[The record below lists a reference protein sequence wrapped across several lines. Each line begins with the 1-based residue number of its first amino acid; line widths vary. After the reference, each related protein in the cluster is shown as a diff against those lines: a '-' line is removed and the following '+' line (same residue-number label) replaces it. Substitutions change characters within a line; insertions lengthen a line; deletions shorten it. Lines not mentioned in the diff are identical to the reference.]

1 MAFSSAVLKR
11 LRGEGARRAAQ
22 GELVNYLRA
31 RGVAGAETEI
41 IATVQERLA
50 QVESAMA
57 SPLAEAWATAA
68 DWFPSLD
75 FRPAVRNVT
84 SVLRPGPERQE
95 VKLRYRW
102 RKRADSC
109 RPQTLKG
116 GAHRRGGAKRRGP
129 ERAVGHNGG
138 AMARAMRAEES
149 RDALKAAQQAKR
161 IAKRARMVTA
171 ARRKEGGASEP
182 SHSAVAASARVD
194 PTNTLSAFMK
204 RIKESANGMFT
215 F

>member
-1 MAFSSAVLKR
+1 MRGVFFSCPQALE
-11 LRGEGARRAAQ
+11 RGEGARRAAQ

-84 SVLRPGPERQE
+84 SVLCPGPERQE
-95 VKLRYRW
+95 VELRYRW

-109 RPQTLKG
+109 RLQTLKG

-129 ERAVGHNGG
+129 ERVGHNGG
-138 AMARAMRAEES
+138 AMARAMRAKQIK
-149 RDALKAAQQAKR
+149 DAFKKPTGEPNSETSADGDCCEAKGG
-161 IAKRARMVTA
+161 
-171 ARRKEGGASEP
+171 RR
-182 SHSAVAASARVD
+182 
-194 PTNTLSAFMK
+194 
-204 RIKESANGMFT
+204 
-215 F
+215 